1 MNPARSFASALPSGI
16 WTSFWIYL
24 FIPFAGMLSA
34 AELFLFIQRK
44 KNIARPDMT
53 ITETTKMKI
62 PEPTQPNL
70 PWRGGLKQ
78 SL

>member
-34 AELFLFIQRK
+34 AEFFLFFQRK
-44 KNIARPDMT
+44 KSKQQNNAVNT
-53 ITETTKMKI
+53 AAVLNKI
-62 PEPTQPNL
+62 SEPIEL
-70 PWRGGLKQ
+70 M
-78 SL
+78 S